1 MRNRKA
7 YLMTYKATGSTM
19 AFDELGEVDD
29 PVALICKWA
38 RENLDG
44 SEQKRLID
52 ALVAID
58 ELGQDD
64 LLAGVRPAKRE
75 AGHGYLGQDSRGATA
90 SKPSSD
96 RRRRSSTTSDAK
108 RGPPMSRATPT
119 STAFWGKPVR
129 LALKPVAPD
138 AEARKAL
145 ALAIAEARERQA
157 DADKARASFD
167 RVNCLASEAGTAVE
181 LAHSAFDTVVAEE
194 GVRLSALLIDAS
206 GAPVKVTSAPMRA
219 ARERLVDLEDQLAAA
234 KAAREQMRDLVAE
247 PEAEAAMAKT
257 KVEKAKAAV
266 IALHLDPWVQLVERL
281 HAELFP
287 RVRCC
292 GRPSPACTA
301 GATTTSASSGSSTMK
316 A

>member
-1 MRNRKA
+1 M
-7 YLMTYKATGSTM
+7 
-19 AFDELGEVDD
+19 
-29 PVALICKWA
+29 
-38 RENLDG
+38 
-44 SEQKRLID
+44 
-52 ALVAID
+52 
-58 ELGQDD
+58 
-64 LLAGVRPAKRE
+64 
-75 AGHGYLGQDSRGATA
+75 
-90 SKPSSD
+90 
-96 RRRRSSTTSDAK
+96 
-108 RGPPMSRATPT
+108 
-119 STAFWGKPVR
+119 R

-167 RVNCLASEAGTAVE
+167 RVNRLASEAGTAVE
-181 LAHSAFDTVVAEE
+181 LAHSAFETVVAEE

-281 HAELFP
+281 HAELVSARALLWEAKSSLHCWSDDYK
-287 RVRCC
+287 RVQRILDNESLMRRDGTWDRCAPVLEWRRAMAALSEDANAPIPAPAG
-292 GRPSPACTA
+292 GR
-301 GATTTSASSGSSTMK
+301 
-316 A
+316 